1 MANGAGPS
9 VLVTIGGKVAS
20 SLGTAISQVKNQV
33 GSLERS
39 IRIQTRANEQ
49 NRAALR
55 GQMVDAFALGAS
67 LNALVK
73 PAIEFE
79 SAMADVRKVVEFKDG
94 AAGLQAMGKSIKE
107 LSREIP
113 ISQAGL
119 AAIVAAGGRM
129 GIAEDDLLSYTRTV
143 AKMSTAWEMPPEIAG
158 ESMGKI
164 ANIMG
169 LSINQIERVG
179 DAINSLDDSSTA
191 KASEIVDV
199 LKRTGGVAKQFGLTT
214 QQAAALSTAML
225 DLGSS
230 PEVAATG
237 INALLNKMQSA
248 PAQSKKF
255 QEALGKL
262 GWTAKGMQK
271 AIAKDAQGTLNKFL
285 EQLSTLDK
293 IPQADILAELF
304 GAEYSDD
311 MAKLVGGLDKYRQH
325 LKLVSSE
332 ANYAGSMQ
340 KEFAIRTETAKNQL
354 ELASNLTRE
363 MAINTGSA
371 LLPGIV
377 SVLKAMGPYVT
388 SLAEFAERH
397 PMVIKGVV
405 GTAAALAG
413 LKIAVIGTGY
423 AWTFVKGAALTTSSV
438 LVKSAGVAATATRL
452 AFLPLTG
459 LGSLV
464 YRAAVQARI
473 GLVLLQSGSITTGQ
487 FLTGMFSGLGRGF
500 LNLGAMFRMGS
511 VIIRT
516 ALIATGIGA
525 IMVGVGMAVAWVMNN
540 TENLTIAWE
549 AFKGAFDR
557 AIAPVRPAVD
567 AIVGPLSALWDWITN
582 LVGPV
587 DGLGGGF
594 AAFGI
599 KAGNAVGGLVVG
611 IVTIATSIRDT
622 VGAAIDN
629 VIGRFTAVTAAFD
642 QGVIQ
647 GIIAL
652 FQNFSP
658 VTLVA
663 QGINALVAYL
673 TGIDLSASGAAIID
687 TIVQG
692 VKAKASALVDAVK
705 ETLASVREYLP
716 FSDAKRGPLSTLTY
730 SGKALVGTIGEGVQ
744 MAGAPALS
752 GPLAAAFGGALATLS
767 SGAANAS
774 TTIPAIAGAPAL
786 SEPLT
791 AAFGGALAT
800 LSSGTANASATM
812 PAVAGVVATDAL
824 AGATSAGTAAIAGA
838 SPARGV
844 SVSAPITIT
853 ITVNGNADP
862 AAIADQVRDA
872 LERLIGDAESA
883 RRSALH
889 D

>member
-169 LSINQIERVG
+169 LSINQIERVS

-311 MAKLVGGLDKYRQH
+311 MAKLVGGMDKYKQH
-325 LKLVSSE
+325 LKLVSTE

-354 ELASNLTRE
+354 EIASNLTRE

-405 GTAAALAG
+405 GTAVALAG

-473 GLVLLQSGSITTGQ
+473 GLELLQSGSITTGQ
-487 FLTGMFSGLGRGF
+487 FLTGMFTGLGRGF

-511 VIIRT
+511 IIIRA
-516 ALIATGIGA
+516 ALISTGIGA

-567 AIVGPLSALWDWITN
+567 AIAGPLSDLWDWITT

-599 KAGNAVGGLVVG
+599 KAGNAVGGLVVA
-611 IVTIATSIRDT
+611 IVNFVSNVGSWFSTAWNSVKEATTSGWSSIRDT

-629 VIGRFTAVTAAFD
+629 VIGRFIAVTTAFD

-658 VTLVA
+658 VALVA
-663 QGINALVAYL
+663 EGINAVVAYL

-774 TTIPAIAGAPAL
+774 
-786 SEPLT
+786 
-791 AAFGGALAT
+791 
-800 LSSGTANASATM
+800 ATM
-812 PAVAGVVATDAL
+812 PAVAGVVATDVL

-844 SVSAPITIT
+844 SVSAPIT